1 MTQKPL
7 KMGISSIF
15 RQFSFIFVHFQMNQ
29 SCVDVLTKSAKSI
42 CKFLHLYF
50 KLFNNQHTAI
60 PIVNLSVLHKKRAT
74 ISDYSCSSGN
84 WTRTS
89 DLYFLSQ
96 SINIISGYKIPNQFR
111 GVLTLVSVAKPNM
124 ISSYKFIMLNRD

>member
-1 MTQKPL
+1 MNLFK
-7 KMGISSIF
+7 KMGISFIF

-50 KLFNNQHTAI
+50 KLFNNQHTTI
-60 PIVNLSVLHKKRAT
+60 PIVNLSVLHKKRVT

-89 DLYFLSQ
+89 DLRVMSPTSYLLL
-96 SINIISGYKIPNQFR
+96 Y
-111 GVLTLVSVAKPNM
+111 LVIQLVIYCIFFSASNHCQNEP
-124 ISSYKFIMLNRD
+124 L

>member
-7 KMGISSIF
+7 KMGKFKNSNNYRRI
-15 RQFSFIFVHFQMNQ
+15 
-29 SCVDVLTKSAKSI
+29 TKSAKSI

-50 KLFNNQHTAI
+50 KLFNNQHTTI
-60 PIVNLSVLHKKRAT
+60 PIVNLSVLHKKRVT

-89 DLYFLSQ
+89 DLRVMSPTAT
-96 SINIISGYKIPNQFR
+96 N
-111 GVLTLVSVAKPNM
+111 
-124 ISSYKFIMLNRD
+124 